1 MSSVEIFM
9 VVASMLGGLALF
21 LFGIKNLFAD
31 KRALLEQN
39 P

>member
-21 LFGIKNLFAD
+21 LFGKSTGTVLIDSHF
-31 KRALLEQN
+31 
-39 P
+39 

>member
-21 LFGIKNLFAD
+21 LFGISQQGRF
-31 KRALLEQN
+31 
-39 P
+39 